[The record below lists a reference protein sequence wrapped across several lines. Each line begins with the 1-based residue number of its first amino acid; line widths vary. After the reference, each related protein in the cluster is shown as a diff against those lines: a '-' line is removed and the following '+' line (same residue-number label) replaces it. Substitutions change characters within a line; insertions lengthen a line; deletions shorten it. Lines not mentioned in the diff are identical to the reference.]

1 MSFRRKILD
10 GVNSVMDK
18 VAADDTPLSHV
29 DEAELQEELERRV
42 AMRKASPR
50 APFDNPRARLAGAS
64 PAAQKE
70 REKLAHE
77 RQRRVGSARSARQSA
92 EREARERAFRD
103 AQAKARAQASQR
115 RPPPASSSQRSSA
128 RSRARSRSPFA
139 RKDDK
144 IARYYKILDLPYG
157 ADFDQVKS
165 AYRKLIRKYHPDLHG
180 GTPQKQKAATELTM
194 RVTQAYNEL
203 EQHLVGGPNKK

>member
-29 DEAELQEELERRV
+29 DEAELQEELERRM
-42 AMRKASPR
+42 AMRKAAPR
-50 APFDNPRARLAGAS
+50 APADNPRARLAGAS
-64 PAAQKE
+64 PAARQE
-70 REKLAHE
+70 RDTRARE
-77 RQRRVGSARSARQSA
+77 RDKRVGSARTARQSA
-92 EREARERAFRD
+92 ERAARERAFRD
-103 AQAKARAQASQR
+103 AQARARAQASQR
-115 RPPPASSSQRSSA
+115 RPPPSSSSRRSSTRGSA
-128 RSRARSRSPFA
+128 RARSPFA

-157 ADFDQVKS
+157 ADFDQVKA

-203 EQHLVGGPNKK
+203 EQHLLGGPNKR